1 MEPLLGFRVLRPLDL
16 LAGAFSFGTEGRR
29 KERERVKG
37 YYQYWCSDT
46 EQRSRKK
53 CKTKAAEA
61 SSTFCL
67 YDTRSHRWPR
77 NPTRRST
84 REPRFEWPDKNL
96 EEAVCD
102 IRSFYRPDR
111 IIDFRTYLRQLG
123 PFVRLALL
131 HWLLRVSTATFCKNV
146 DTHER
151 ESVFDKGVKCSRTH
165 DVS

>member
-67 YDTRSHRWPR
+67 YDTRSHRCPETLLGVQRENHGSSGQTRIWKKLCVILDLFTGRIESLISERTFDSWGCLCAWPFYIGFYEFPLR
-77 NPTRRST
+77 HFAKMWIHT
-84 REPRFEWPDKNL
+84 RENRCLIKE
-96 EEAVCD
+96 
-102 IRSFYRPDR
+102 
-111 IIDFRTYLRQLG
+111 
-123 PFVRLALL
+123 
-131 HWLLRVSTATFCKNV
+131 
-146 DTHER
+146 
-151 ESVFDKGVKCSRTH
+151 
-165 DVS
+165 